1 MKTKAIQLL
10 VNSVLPENI
19 RDYNRSYDK
28 KSIDSLM
35 SAIADNYPERYGELV
50 KAIADIGRNTS
61 YISGETLTLNDF
73 RPMFDREAIF
83 KQMDEEIKIV
93 KDTIKN
99 KEDRKKAI
107 EDIYGKYSTLL
118 EDMTMEAGKKTHN
131 NLFNVVTSGARG
143 NKTQLKALTTTPA
156 LYTDAKGK
164 IIPIFIRHS
173 YGDGLNIAEYLGS
186 TFGSRKSI
194 VENKRSTADAGYIGK
209 VLARNGAPYTIT
221 KLKDDSPDNVGLM
234 VDPSEPEA
242 YGRVLAR
249 DIMGLKKGTV
259 IDRDIQSFLRKH
271 KVKKILVHSPIASV
285 SGEGISAEAYGTNFN
300 KRLPSIGFAAGIT
313 SGNAIGEP
321 LSQGALNSKHTCLW
335 SNTLVK
341 MADGSI
347 KMIKD
352 IEVGDMVLGSDKQG
366 NIKPVKVL
374 KKFDQGEQPCYKW
387 KFKNNK
393 EVVCTEEHKFLVDK
407 DNVKKLKELS

>member
-10 VNSVLPENI
+10 VNSILPEDI
-19 RDYNRSYDK
+19 RNYNRTYDK
-28 KSIDSLM
+28 NSIDELM
-35 SAIADNYPERYGELV
+35 SAIADNYPDRYGEIV
-50 KAIADIGRNTS
+50 KDLADIGRNTS

-73 RPMFDREAIF
+73 RPLFNREEVF
-83 KQMDEEIKIV
+83 NQMDEEV
-93 KDTIKN
+93 KQARANIKN
-99 KEDRKKAI
+99 KKEREKVVLG
-107 EDIYGKYSTLL
+107 IYQKYSDIL
-118 EDMTMEAGKKTHN
+118 EKLTMANGEKQHN
-131 NLFNVVTSGARG
+131 NLFNVVKSGARG
-143 NKTQLKALTTTPA
+143 NKTQLKALVTTPA

-164 IIPIFIRHS
+164 TIPLFIKHS
-173 YGDGLNIAEYLGS
+173 YGEGLNIAEYLS
-186 TFGSRKSI
+186 SMFGARKSI
-194 VENKRSTADAGYIGK
+194 IENKRSTADAGYIGK

-221 KLKDDSPDNVGLM
+221 KLKDDSPDNVGLV

-242 YGRVLAR
+242 YGRVLAK
-249 DIMGLKKGTV
+249 DVMGLKKGTV
-259 IDRDIQSFLRKH
+259 IDRDVQSFLRKH
-271 KVKKILVHSPIASV
+271 NVKNILVHSPIASV
-285 SGEGISAEAYGTNFN
+285 SGEGLSAEAYGLDFN

-341 MADGSI
+341 MVDGST

-352 IEVGDMVLGSDKQG
+352 IEIGDMVLGSDKQG

-374 KKFDQGEQPCYKW
+374 KKFNQGEQPCYKW

-393 EVVCTEEHKFLVDK
+393 EVVCTEEHKFLIDK
-407 DNVKKLKELS
+407 NNVIKLKELK